1 MIIVDKREKKIEYLR
16 NKNLEAFYSNNLEL
30 SPENMMNLGLNMYI
44 NNRKYFKRE
53 IYNIFNQS
61 KFNDKKVLHPQQVE
75 VLNFLL
81 EGNNMLLSAPTSFG
95 KTFIALEYMTRS
107 TFSNIVFVVPTL
119 ALMNELSSKIRKKF
133 GKEYNIITNSF
144 ENLNGKNIFI
154 LVPERIDQNFL
165 IEITNVPIDLLVF
178 DEIYKLKRR
187 NSDNKK
193 NSDKRLIS
201 LNKGYFDIVNKA
213 NQVILLGPFIKEI
226 KFERTKLNENIVKY
240 YSDYAPVYIKTLFIN
255 DDRNNFIKSNIN
267 VNSSKLI
274 YFDSPNSIYKF
285 CSENELVS
293 NVDLNNSLTIWC
305 DKYIS
310 ADWLPSKM
318 LKKGIGIHHGNI
330 PTFMRKYVENLYNN
344 KEIVNML
351 CTSTLL
357 EGINTPTEQLIIYDS
372 KKLSAF
378 QTNNLIG
385 RVGRLDT
392 FKQGLIYYFDKNLEQ
407 YILGDDKYETIEIVA
422 ESNEIDDLEELLYL
436 EKEQKLLN
444 EKQLQQLQNLEQ
456 KLKSYNKTIDQLKK
470 TDAFNIDSLNLF
482 LDNIEN
488 LFILLEKLF
497 KSINSTNPKEKKA
510 TTNIRCDIIELFMK
524 IIPEKKSLLIQINKD
539 STNKI
544 KASVCVNSLLI
555 FTPNNI
561 YTKIN
566 KQIEKNK
573 TRLSTEKLNM
583 FVDYLFYLAFG
594 YVKYELNKIVKYC
607 NFIFDEEYINN
618 LSENRMKLIKLL
630 NDDILRRFEVFNSDD
645 NKVIKIL
652 LDIGIPYN
660 DAIKIEKCIK
670 NQIEIDNISTGKI
683 YDVLEENKT
692 ALKTK
697 AGLEEVTKD
706 LLDIII

>member
-16 NKNLEAFYSNNLEL
+16 NKNLEAFYSNAIEL
-30 SPENMMNLGLNMYI
+30 SPENLMNLGLNMYI
-44 NNRKYFKRE
+44 NNKKYFKRE

-61 KFNDKKVLHPQQVE
+61 KFNEQKVLHPQQVE

-81 EGNNMLLSAPTSFG
+81 EGNNVLLSAPTSFG
-95 KTFIALEYMTRS
+95 KTFIALEYMARA

-144 ENLNGKNIFI
+144 ENLSEKNIFI
-154 LVPERIDQNFL
+154 LVPERIDQTFL
-165 IEITNVPIDLLVF
+165 IEITKVSIDLLIF

-187 NSDNKK
+187 NSESKK
-193 NSDKRLIS
+193 SLDKRLIS

-226 KFERTKLNENIVKY
+226 KFERTKLNDNIVKY

-255 DDRNNFIKSNIN
+255 DDRNDFIKLNIN
-267 VNSSKLI
+267 TNSSKLI

-285 CSENELVS
+285 CSENELTS
-293 NVDLNNSLTIWC
+293 NISLNNSLTKWC

-310 ADWLPSKM
+310 TDWLPSKM

-344 KEIVNML
+344 KEIVNMF

-407 YILGDDKYETIEIVA
+407 YIIGDDKYETIEIVA

-436 EKEQKLLN
+436 EKERKLLN
-444 EKQLQQLQNLEQ
+444 EEQLQRLQILEK
-456 KLKSYNKTIDQLKK
+456 KLKRYNKTIEQLKK
-470 TDAFNIDSLNLF
+470 TDGFSMESLNLF

-488 LFILLEKLF
+488 LFSLLEKLF
-497 KSINSTNPKEKKA
+497 KSMNSTNPKEKKNA
-510 TTNIRCDIIELFMK
+510 TIIRCNIIELFMK
-524 IIPEKKSLLIQINKD
+524 IIPDKKSLLVQINKD
-539 STNKI
+539 SSHKI
-544 KASVCVNSLLI
+544 KSSVCVNSLLI

-594 YVKYELNKIVKYC
+594 YIKYELNKIVNYC

-618 LSENRMKLIKLL
+618 LSESRMHLIKVL
-630 NDDILRRFEVFNSDD
+630 NDEILRRFEVFNSDD

-660 DAIKIEKCIK
+660 DAIKIEKYLK
-670 NQIEIDNISTGKI
+670 VQLDTDNISTGKI
-683 YDVLEENKT
+683 YDILEENKEI
-692 ALKTK
+692 LKTK
-697 AGLEEVTKD
+697 TDLEAVTKD
-706 LLDIII
+706 LLDIIV

>member
-16 NKNLEAFYSNNLEL
+16 NKNLEAFYSNAIEL
-30 SPENMMNLGLNMYI
+30 SPENLMNLGLNMYI
-44 NNRKYFKRE
+44 NNKKYFKRE

-61 KFNDKKVLHPQQVE
+61 KFNEQKVLHPQQVE

-81 EGNNMLLSAPTSFG
+81 EGNNVLLSAPTSFG
-95 KTFIALEYMTRS
+95 KTFIALEYMVRA

-144 ENLNGKNIFI
+144 ENLSEKNIFI
-154 LVPERIDQNFL
+154 LVPERIDQTFL
-165 IEITNVPIDLLVF
+165 IEITKVSIDLLIF

-187 NSDNKK
+187 NSESKK
-193 NSDKRLIS
+193 SLDKRLIS

-226 KFERTKLNENIVKY
+226 KFERTKLNDNIVKY

-255 DDRNNFIKSNIN
+255 DDRNDFIKLNIN
-267 VNSSKLI
+267 TNSSKLI

-285 CSENELVS
+285 CSENELTS
-293 NVDLNNSLTIWC
+293 NISLNNSLTKWC

-310 ADWLPSKM
+310 TDWLPSKM

-344 KEIVNML
+344 KEIVNMF

-407 YILGDDKYETIEIVA
+407 YIIGDDKYETIEIVA

-436 EKEQKLLN
+436 EKERKLLN
-444 EKQLQQLQNLEQ
+444 EEQLQRLQILEK
-456 KLKSYNKTIDQLKK
+456 KLKRYNKTIEQLKK
-470 TDAFNIDSLNLF
+470 TDGFSMESLNLF

-488 LFILLEKLF
+488 LFSLLEKLF
-497 KSINSTNPKEKKA
+497 KSMNSTNPKEKKNA
-510 TTNIRCDIIELFMK
+510 TIIRCNIIELFMK
-524 IIPEKKSLLIQINKD
+524 IIPDKKSLLVQINKD
-539 STNKI
+539 SSHKI
-544 KASVCVNSLLI
+544 KSSVCVNSLLI

-594 YVKYELNKIVKYC
+594 YIKYELNKIVNYC

-618 LSENRMKLIKLL
+618 LSESRMHLIKVL
-630 NDDILRRFEVFNSDD
+630 NDEILRRFEVFNSGD

-660 DAIKIEKCIK
+660 DAIKIEKYLK
-670 NQIEIDNISTGKI
+670 VQLDTDNISTGKI
-683 YDVLEENKT
+683 YDILEENKEI
-692 ALKTK
+692 LKTK
-697 AGLEEVTKD
+697 TDLEAVTKD
-706 LLDIII
+706 LLDIIV

>member
-16 NKNLEAFYSNNLEL
+16 NKNLEAFYSNAIEL
-30 SPENMMNLGLNMYI
+30 SPENLMNLGLNMYI
-44 NNRKYFKRE
+44 NNKKYFKRE

-61 KFNDKKVLHPQQVE
+61 KFNEQKVLHPQQVE

-81 EGNNMLLSAPTSFG
+81 EGNNVLLSAPTSFG
-95 KTFIALEYMTRS
+95 KTFIALEYMARA

-144 ENLNGKNIFI
+144 EDFSEKNIFI
-154 LVPERIDQNFL
+154 LVPERIDQTFL
-165 IEITNVPIDLLVF
+165 IEITKVSIDLLIF

-187 NSDNKK
+187 NSESKK
-193 NSDKRLIS
+193 SLDKRLIS

-226 KFERTKLNENIVKY
+226 KFERTKLNDNIVKY

-255 DDRNNFIKSNIN
+255 DDRNDFIKLNIN
-267 VNSSKLI
+267 TNSSKLI

-285 CSENELVS
+285 CSENELTS
-293 NVDLNNSLTIWC
+293 NISLNNSLTKWC

-310 ADWLPSKM
+310 TDWLPSKM

-344 KEIVNML
+344 KEIVNMF

-407 YILGDDKYETIEIVA
+407 YIIGDDKYETIEIVA

-436 EKEQKLLN
+436 EKERKLLN
-444 EKQLQQLQNLEQ
+444 EEQLQRLQILEK
-456 KLKSYNKTIDQLKK
+456 KLKRYNKTIEQLKK
-470 TDAFNIDSLNLF
+470 TDGFSMESLNLF

-488 LFILLEKLF
+488 LFSLLEKLF
-497 KSINSTNPKEKKA
+497 KSMNSTNPKEKKN
-510 TTNIRCDIIELFMK
+510 TTIIRCNIIELFMK
-524 IIPEKKSLLIQINKD
+524 IIPDKKSLLVQINKD
-539 STNKI
+539 SSHKI
-544 KASVCVNSLLI
+544 KSSVCVNSLLI

-594 YVKYELNKIVKYC
+594 YIKYELNKIVNYC

-618 LSENRMKLIKLL
+618 LSESRMHLIKVL
-630 NDDILRRFEVFNSDD
+630 NDEILRRFEVFNSDD

-660 DAIKIEKCIK
+660 DAIKIEKYLK
-670 NQIEIDNISTGKI
+670 VQLDTDNISTGKI
-683 YDVLEENKT
+683 YDILEENKEI
-692 ALKTK
+692 LKTK
-697 AGLEEVTKD
+697 TDLEAVTKD
-706 LLDIII
+706 LLDIIV

>member
-16 NKNLEAFYSNNLEL
+16 NKNLEAFYSNAIEL
-30 SPENMMNLGLNMYI
+30 SPENLMNLGLNMYI
-44 NNRKYFKRE
+44 NNKKYFKRQ

-61 KFNDKKVLHPQQVE
+61 KFNEQKVLHPQQVE

-81 EGNNMLLSAPTSFG
+81 EGNNVLLSAPTSFG
-95 KTFIALEYMTRS
+95 KTFIALEYMARA

-144 ENLNGKNIFI
+144 ENLSEKNIFI
-154 LVPERIDQNFL
+154 LVPERIDQTFL
-165 IEITNVPIDLLVF
+165 IEITKVSIDLLIF

-187 NSDNKK
+187 NSESKK
-193 NSDKRLIS
+193 SLDKRLIS

-226 KFERTKLNENIVKY
+226 KFERTKLNDNIVKY

-255 DDRNNFIKSNIN
+255 DDRNDFIKLNIN
-267 VNSSKLI
+267 TNSSKLI

-285 CSENELVS
+285 CSENELIS
-293 NVDLNNSLTIWC
+293 NISLNNSLTKWC

-310 ADWLPSKM
+310 TDWLPSKM

-344 KEIVNML
+344 KEIVNMF

-407 YILGDDKYETIEIVA
+407 YIIGDDKYETIEIVA

-436 EKEQKLLN
+436 EKERKLLN
-444 EKQLQQLQNLEQ
+444 EEQLQRLQILEK
-456 KLKSYNKTIDQLKK
+456 KLKRYNKTIEQLKK
-470 TDAFNIDSLNLF
+470 TDGFSMESLNLF

-488 LFILLEKLF
+488 LFSLLEKLF
-497 KSINSTNPKEKKA
+497 KSMNSTNPKEKKN
-510 TTNIRCDIIELFMK
+510 TTIIRCNIIELFMK
-524 IIPEKKSLLIQINKD
+524 IIPDKKSLLVQINKD
-539 STNKI
+539 SSHKI
-544 KASVCVNSLLI
+544 KSSVCVNSLLI

-594 YVKYELNKIVKYC
+594 YIKYELNKIVNYC

-618 LSENRMKLIKLL
+618 LSESRMHLIKVL
-630 NDDILRRFEVFNSDD
+630 NDEILRRFEVFNSDD

-660 DAIKIEKCIK
+660 DAIKIEKYLK
-670 NQIEIDNISTGKI
+670 VQLDTDNISTGKI
-683 YDVLEENKT
+683 YDILEENKEI
-692 ALKTK
+692 LKTK
-697 AGLEEVTKD
+697 TDLEAVTKD
-706 LLDIII
+706 LLDIIV

>member
-1 MIIVDKREKKIEYLR
+1 
-16 NKNLEAFYSNNLEL
+16 
-30 SPENMMNLGLNMYI
+30 
-44 NNRKYFKRE
+44 
-53 IYNIFNQS
+53 
-61 KFNDKKVLHPQQVE
+61 
-75 VLNFLL
+75 
-81 EGNNMLLSAPTSFG
+81 ML
-95 KTFIALEYMTRS
+95 I
-107 TFSNIVFVVPTL
+107 
-119 ALMNELSSKIRKKF
+119 
-133 GKEYNIITNSF
+133 
-144 ENLNGKNIFI
+144 
-154 LVPERIDQNFL
+154 
-165 IEITNVPIDLLVF
+165 F

-187 NSDNKK
+187 NSESKK
-193 NSDKRLIS
+193 SLDKRLIS

-213 NQVILLGPFIKEI
+213 NQVILLGPFIKKI
-226 KFERTKLNENIVKY
+226 KFERTKLNDNIVKY

-255 DDRNNFIKSNIN
+255 DDRNDFIKLNIN
-267 VNSSKLI
+267 TNSSKLI

-285 CSENELVS
+285 CSENELTS
-293 NVDLNNSLTIWC
+293 NISLNNSLTKWC

-310 ADWLPSKM
+310 TDWLPSKM

-344 KEIVNML
+344 KEIVNMF

-407 YILGDDKYETIEIVA
+407 YIIGDDKYETIEIVA

-436 EKEQKLLN
+436 EKERKLLN
-444 EKQLQQLQNLEQ
+444 EEQLQRLQILEK
-456 KLKSYNKTIDQLKK
+456 KLKRYNKTIEQLKK
-470 TDAFNIDSLNLF
+470 TDGFSMESLNLF

-488 LFILLEKLF
+488 LFSLLEKLF
-497 KSINSTNPKEKKA
+497 KSMNSTNPKEKKN
-510 TTNIRCDIIELFMK
+510 TTIIRCNIIELFMK
-524 IIPEKKSLLIQINKD
+524 IIPDKKSLLVQINKD
-539 STNKI
+539 SSHKI
-544 KASVCVNSLLI
+544 KSSVCVNSLLI

-594 YVKYELNKIVKYC
+594 YIKYELNKIVNYC

-618 LSENRMKLIKLL
+618 LSESRMHLIKVL
-630 NDDILRRFEVFNSDD
+630 NDEILRRFEVFNSDD

-660 DAIKIEKCIK
+660 DAIKIEKYLK
-670 NQIEIDNISTGKI
+670 VQLDTDNISTGKI
-683 YDVLEENKT
+683 YDILEENKEI
-692 ALKTK
+692 LKTK
-697 AGLEEVTKD
+697 TDLEAVTKD
-706 LLDIII
+706 LLDIIV

>member
-1 MIIVDKREKKIEYLR
+1 MVIVDKREKKIEYLR
-16 NKNLEAFYSNNLEL
+16 NKNLEAFYSNNIEL

-44 NNRKYFKRE
+44 NNKKYFKRE

-61 KFNDKKVLHPQQVE
+61 KFNDQKVLHPQQVE
-75 VLNFLL
+75 LLNFLL
-81 EGNNMLLSAPTSFG
+81 EGNNVLLSAPTSFG
-95 KTFIALEYMTRS
+95 KTFIALEYMTRAN
-107 TFSNIVFVVPTL
+107 FSNIVFVVPTL

-165 IEITNVPIDLLVF
+165 IEITNVHIDLLIF

-187 NSDNKK
+187 DSDNKK
-193 NSDKRLIS
+193 SSDKRLIS

-213 NQVILLGPFIKEI
+213 NQVLLLGPFIKEI
-226 KFERTKLNENIVKY
+226 KFERTRLDENIIKY

-310 ADWLPSKM
+310 TDWLPSKM

-330 PTFMRKYVENLYNN
+330 PIFMRKYVENLYNN
-344 KEIVNML
+344 KEIVNIL

-407 YILGDDKYETIEIVA
+407 YIIGDDKYETIEIVA
-422 ESNEIDDLEELLYL
+422 ESNEIDDIEELLYL

-444 EKQLQQLQNLEQ
+444 EKQLQQLQNLEK

-470 TDAFNIDSLNLF
+470 TDGFNMESLNLF
-482 LDNIEN
+482 LDNIEK
-488 LFILLEKLF
+488 LFVLLEKLF
-497 KSINSTNPKEKKA
+497 KSMNSTNPKEKKE

-524 IIPEKKSLLIQINKD
+524 IIPDKKSLLVQINKD
-539 STNKI
+539 SNNKI
-544 KASVCVNSLLI
+544 KASVCVNSLLN

-573 TRLSTEKLNM
+573 ARLSTEKLNM

-618 LSENRMKLIKLL
+618 LSESRMKLIKLL
-630 NDDILRRFEVFNSDD
+630 NDHILRRFEVFNSDD

-670 NQIEIDNISTGKI
+670 NQVETDNISTGKI
-683 YDVLEENKT
+683 YDILEENKSI
-692 ALKTK
+692 LKIK

>member
-16 NKNLEAFYSNNLEL
+16 NKNLEAFYSNAIEL
-30 SPENMMNLGLNMYI
+30 SPENLMNLGLNMYI
-44 NNRKYFKRE
+44 NNKKYFKRE

-61 KFNDKKVLHPQQVE
+61 KFNEQKVLHPQQVE

-81 EGNNMLLSAPTSFG
+81 EGNNVLLSAPTSFG
-95 KTFIALEYMTRS
+95 KTFIALEYMARA

-144 ENLNGKNIFI
+144 ENFSEKNIFI
-154 LVPERIDQNFL
+154 LVPERIDQTFL
-165 IEITNVPIDLLVF
+165 IEITKVSIDLLIF

-187 NSDNKK
+187 NSESQK
-193 NSDKRLIS
+193 SLDKRLIS

-226 KFERTKLNENIVKY
+226 KFERTKLNDNIVKY

-255 DDRNNFIKSNIN
+255 DDRNDFIKLNIN
-267 VNSSKLI
+267 TNSSKLI

-285 CSENELVS
+285 CSENELTS
-293 NVDLNNSLTIWC
+293 NINLNNSLTKWC

-310 ADWLPSKM
+310 TDWLPSKM

-344 KEIVNML
+344 KEIVNMF

-407 YILGDDKYETIEIVA
+407 YIIGDDKYETIEIVA

-436 EKEQKLLN
+436 EKERKLLN
-444 EKQLQQLQNLEQ
+444 EEQLQRLQILEK
-456 KLKSYNKTIDQLKK
+456 KLKRYNKTIEQLKK
-470 TDAFNIDSLNLF
+470 TDGFSMESLNLF

-488 LFILLEKLF
+488 LFSLLEKLF
-497 KSINSTNPKEKKA
+497 KSMNSTNPKEKKN
-510 TTNIRCDIIELFMK
+510 TTIIRCNIIELFMK
-524 IIPEKKSLLIQINKD
+524 IIPDKKSLLVQINKD
-539 STNKI
+539 SSHKI
-544 KASVCVNSLLI
+544 KSSVCVNSLLI

-594 YVKYELNKIVKYC
+594 YIKYELNKIVNYC

-618 LSENRMKLIKLL
+618 LSESRMHLIKVL
-630 NDDILRRFEVFNSDD
+630 NDEILRRFEVFNSDD

-660 DAIKIEKCIK
+660 DAIKIEKYLK
-670 NQIEIDNISTGKI
+670 VQLDTDNISTGKI
-683 YDVLEENKT
+683 YDILEENKEI
-692 ALKTK
+692 LKTK
-697 AGLEEVTKD
+697 TDLEAVTKD
-706 LLDIII
+706 LLDIIV

>member
-16 NKNLEAFYSNNLEL
+16 NKNLEAFYSNAIEL
-30 SPENMMNLGLNMYI
+30 SPENLMNLGLNMYI
-44 NNRKYFKRE
+44 NNKKYFKRE

-61 KFNDKKVLHPQQVE
+61 KFNEQKVLHPQQVE

-81 EGNNMLLSAPTSFG
+81 EGNNVLLSAPTSFG
-95 KTFIALEYMTRS
+95 KTFIALEYMARA

-144 ENLNGKNIFI
+144 ENLSEKNIFI
-154 LVPERIDQNFL
+154 LVPERIDQTFL
-165 IEITNVPIDLLVF
+165 IEITKVSIDLLIF

-187 NSDNKK
+187 NSESKK
-193 NSDKRLIS
+193 SLDKRLIS

-226 KFERTKLNENIVKY
+226 KFERTKLNDNIVKY

-255 DDRNNFIKSNIN
+255 DDRNDFIKLNIN
-267 VNSSKLI
+267 TNSSKLI

-285 CSENELVS
+285 CSENELTS
-293 NVDLNNSLTIWC
+293 NISLNNSLTKWC

-310 ADWLPSKM
+310 TDWLPSKM

-344 KEIVNML
+344 KEIVNMF

-407 YILGDDKYETIEIVA
+407 YIIGEDKYETIEIVA

-436 EKEQKLLN
+436 EKERKLLN
-444 EKQLQQLQNLEQ
+444 EEQLQRLQILEK
-456 KLKSYNKTIDQLKK
+456 KLKRYNKTIEQLKK
-470 TDAFNIDSLNLF
+470 TDGFSMESLNLF

-488 LFILLEKLF
+488 LFSLLEKLF
-497 KSINSTNPKEKKA
+497 KSMNSTNPKEKKN
-510 TTNIRCDIIELFMK
+510 TTIIRCNIIELFMK
-524 IIPEKKSLLIQINKD
+524 IIPDKKSLLVQINKD
-539 STNKI
+539 SSHKI
-544 KASVCVNSLLI
+544 KSSVCVNSLLI

-594 YVKYELNKIVKYC
+594 YIKYELNKIVNYC

-618 LSENRMKLIKLL
+618 LSESRMHLIKVL
-630 NDDILRRFEVFNSDD
+630 NDEILRRFEVFNSDD

-660 DAIKIEKCIK
+660 DAIKIEKYLK
-670 NQIEIDNISTGKI
+670 VQLDTDNISTGKI
-683 YDVLEENKT
+683 YDILEENKEI
-692 ALKTK
+692 LKTK
-697 AGLEEVTKD
+697 TDLEAVTKD
-706 LLDIII
+706 LLDIIV